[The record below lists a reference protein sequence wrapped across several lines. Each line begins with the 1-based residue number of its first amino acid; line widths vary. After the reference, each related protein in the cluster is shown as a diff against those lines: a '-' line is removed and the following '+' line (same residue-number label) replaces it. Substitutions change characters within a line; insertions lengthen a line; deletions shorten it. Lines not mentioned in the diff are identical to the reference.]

1 VARLAPPRRRLKV
14 TIAGKGG
21 VGKTTIAALLARELA
36 TSGAATLAVDC
47 DPNPTLAEELG
58 FSSAALPQFSGD
70 GLRPADGTLEL
81 TREPQLVSVG
91 PNLHLLGGPPSDTPL
106 SDAVARG
113 IAGVLIADRF
123 EFAITDLGAGPEL
136 TRVAVGGV
144 LNPADRCY
152 VLTDGTRVAE
162 RTAERVEQACRVR
175 NVPWIRVLNRRGD
188 AQAVAEE
195 LAEQVTPSAT

>member
-1 VARLAPPRRRLKV
+1 LKV

-21 VGKTTIAALLARELA
+21 VGKTTITALLAWELA
-36 TSGAATLAVDC
+36 RGGAGTLAVDC

-58 FSSAALPQFSGD
+58 FSSAALPRFGGD

-81 TREPQLVSVG
+81 TREPELVSIR

-113 IAGVLIADRF
+113 IAGVLIADKF

-162 RTAERVEQACRVR
+162 LTAERVELACRAR
-175 NVPWIRVLNRRGD
+175 NVPWTRVLNRRGD
-188 AQAVAEE
+188 ARTVAEE
-195 LAEQVTPSAT
+195 LAREIARSAHT

>member
-1 VARLAPPRRRLKV
+1 MARLAPPRRRLKV

-21 VGKTTIAALLARELA
+21 VGKTTITALLAWELA
-36 TSGAATLAVDC
+36 RCGAGTLAVDC

-58 FSSAALPQFSGD
+58 FSSAALPRFGGD

-81 TREPQLVSVG
+81 TREP

-106 SDAVARG
+106 CDAVARG

-162 RTAERVEQACRVR
+162 RTAKRVELACRAR

-188 AQAVAEE
+188 AHAVAEE
-195 LAEQVTPSAT
+195 LVREIVRRAHT